1 MNFVLGILC
10 WIFIFIILG
19 FLAYEWDKQEN
30 KRK

>member
-1 MNFVLGILC
+1 MNFILEILC

-19 FLAYEWDKQEN
+19 FLAYTWDNQEN